1 MSIKADNLV
10 WKIGSRPII
19 DGLSFAA
26 EPGKMLGLLGP
37 NGSGKTSLLRL
48 LAGLKKPTSGQVTL
62 EGKNI
67 TQIGRRS
74 LAQRIAFI
82 EQHATTNASLK
93 VIDVVKL
100 GRFPHRFMF
109 SGWTV
114 ADDEAVTYA
123 LERTE
128 MTAKRNDRWQSLSGG
143 EKQRTHLARALA
155 QSPKELILDEPTNH
169 LDILHQINLMR
180 LVSALPITSI
190 IALHDLNHAAMFCD
204 ELIVMQSGKIVASGS
219 PETVITQALLQEV
232 FSVDARVE
240 SSPYHSKPHIHFVR

>member
-1 MSIKADNLV
+1 MSIVVESLV
-10 WKIGSRPII
+10 WKIGSKTII
-19 DGLSFAA
+19 DGVSFAA

-48 LAGLKKPTSGQVTL
+48 LAGLKKPRSGQITL
-62 EGKNI
+62 DGKNI
-67 TQIGRRS
+67 ARIKRRS
-74 LAQRIAFI
+74 MAQRIAFI

-93 VIDVVKL
+93 VNDVVKL
-100 GRFPHRFMF
+100 GRFPHRSMF
-109 SGWTV
+109 SGWTT
-114 ADDEAVTYA
+114 ADDTAVTYA

-128 MTAKRNDRWQSLSGG
+128 MTDKRNDHWQSLSGG
-143 EKQRTHLARALA
+143 EKQRAHLARALA
-155 QSPKELILDEPTNH
+155 QSPRELILDEPTNH
-169 LDILHQINLMR
+169 LDIHHQINLMR

-204 ELIVMQSGKIVASGS
+204 QLIVIQSGKIVASGS
-219 PETVITQALLQEV
+219 PEEVITQALLNDV

>member
-67 TQIGRRS
+67 AQIGRRS

-100 GRFPHRFMF
+100 GRFPHRSMF

-169 LDILHQINLMR
+169 LDIHHQINLMR

>member
-1 MSIKADNLV
+1 MSIKSENLV
-10 WKIGSRPII
+10 WKIGSKTII
-19 DGLSFAA
+19 NGVSFAA

-48 LAGLKKPTSGQVTL
+48 LAGLKKPTSGQITL
-62 EGKNI
+62 DGKNI
-67 TQIGRRS
+67 ARIKRRS
-74 LAQRIAFI
+74 MAQRIAFI

-100 GRFPHRFMF
+100 GRFPHRSMF

-114 ADDEAVTYA
+114 ADDLAVTSA

-128 MTAKRNDRWQSLSGG
+128 MTGKRNDRWQSLSGG
-143 EKQRTHLARALA
+143 EKQRTQLARALA
-155 QSPKELILDEPTNH
+155 QSPQELILDEPTNH
-169 LDILHQINLMR
+169 LDIHHQINLMR

-204 ELIVMQSGKIVASGS
+204 QLIVMQSGKIVASGS
-219 PETVITQALLQEV
+219 PEKVITQALLSDV